1 MLHVLDK
8 QIFRPIYTGLYLV
21 GLLKKLYPQQL
32 QWANYP
38 THVNKTGARHFDL
51 LTGTPTV
58 GEALE
63 ANASQFLSQIPA
75 FTNVGIWKQKTE
87 PFWLYD

>member
-8 QIFRPIYTGLYLV
+8 QIFRPVYAGLYLV
-21 GLLKKLYPQQL
+21 GLLKKLYPEQL

-51 LTGTPTV
+51 LTGTPIV
-58 GEALE
+58 REALE
-63 ANASQFLSQIPA
+63 EDVIQFFSQIQEL
-75 FTNVGIWKQKTE
+75 TKVEDWKQKTE
-87 PFWLYD
+87 PFWLYE